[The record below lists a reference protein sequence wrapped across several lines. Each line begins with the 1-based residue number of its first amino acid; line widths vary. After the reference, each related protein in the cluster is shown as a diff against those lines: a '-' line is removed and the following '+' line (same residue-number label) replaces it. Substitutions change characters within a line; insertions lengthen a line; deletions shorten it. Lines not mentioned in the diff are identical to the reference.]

1 MIVERV
7 QVVTMKN
14 DEEFKGIIYEIE
26 RKLCESLQ
34 SNFTESDADHDGDL
48 IREEFKAALE
58 NPEVVKKLGTI
69 FTFWTI
75 LNQISIFAW
84 FHHWIVKT

>member
-48 IREEFKAALE
+48 IWEEFKAALE

-69 FTFWTI
+69 FTFCV
-75 LNQISIFAW
+75 F
-84 FHHWIVKT
+84 FERF